1 MQGATCA
8 LFRSET
14 ENARWSQLVKSRCLG
29 KITSL
34 FAKKQLNAKVSSH
47 VAVVFH
53 QRSQQRNSLTQTS
66 FCAAQLQV
74 VSSANAL
81 KCVSVVSYCMK
92 MGPTLSAGSYRKAFA
107 TVSSEAASECRQS
120 TTTNYKMVTSP
131 FKQHTW
137 RHRPRH
143 ARNAIR
149 SLEML
154 LSERRLKRLQL
165 FSLER

>member
-47 VAVVFH
+47 VAVVFP

-74 VSSANAL
+74 ASSANAL

-92 MGPTLSAGSYRKAFA
+92 MGLTLSAGSYRKAFA

-131 FKQHTW
+131 FKQHAW